1 MIKITDRFY
10 INATTNCYS
19 LQERTTVQDE
29 KSKNYGQEIFKDL
42 GYYTTI
48 EQCLNGFLKVKTR
61 EFISKDTVNSIK
73 DLKDE
78 IAKTQEFLHKLNL
91 DI

>member
-10 INATTNCYS
+10 INATSNCYT
-19 LQERTTVQDE
+19 LQEKTTIQDE
-29 KSKNYGQEIFKDL
+29 KSKNFGQEVFRDL

-48 EQCLNGFLKVKTR
+48 EDALKGFFKKTTR
-61 EFISKDTVNSIK
+61 EYIAKDTVNSIK

-78 IAKTQEFLHKLNL
+78 IIKTQEFIHKLGL